1 MSNILDVP
9 YCHDAAFMAEWQK
22 MLGGE
27 MYAAQHPYFHEL
39 LQQTR
44 SKVRAFNDLDP
55 NCPSFTDASAPY
67 SAGRER
73 NCTST
78 SPFTATTAATSW

>member
-22 MLGGE
+22 MLGGA

-44 SKVRAFNDLDP
+44 SKVRA
-55 NCPSFTDASAPY
+55 
-67 SAGRER
+67 
-73 NCTST
+73 
-78 SPFTATTAATSW
+78 